1 MDKVVL
7 ATRKYRAG
15 YEVREELSPTDFEA
29 SVISYGKG
37 DKVGMD
43 ELVATI
49 NKNRGKV
56 VIVKSAYTPTG
67 DYIGDKRRAHLLITK
82 RGIKPEKANPSHN
95 VCSIGFC
102 EAEQKWYGWSH
113 RAIFGFGVG
122 SEVKEGD
129 CCASSGYTQAYLE
142 EHPED
147 DISLPVGFIA
157 KDLIDAKR
165 MAISFADS
173 VG

>member
-1 MDKVVL
+1 MGNVTL
-7 ATRKYRAG
+7 TTRKYRAG
-15 YEVREELSPTDFEA
+15 YEVREELHDTKFEA
-29 SVISYGKG
+29 ELLSGEANK
-37 DKVGMD
+37 DTD
-43 ELVATI
+43 ELLQVLNTE
-49 NKNRGKV
+49 KTV
-56 VIVKSAYTPTG
+56 LVKSAYTPTG
-67 DYIGDKRRAHLLITK
+67 DYIGDKRRAHFLCAK
-82 RGIKPEKANPSHN
+82 RGIKPEKANPTHN

-102 EAEQKWYGWSH
+102 KVEQKWYGWSH

-122 SEVKEGD
+122 SKVKEGD
-129 CCASSGYTQAYLE
+129 CCASSGYTEEYLR

-147 DISLPVGFIA
+147 DLSLRVGFVA